1 MPARVSMSQQS
12 DSLRRQSGFTLV
24 EILVVLTIGVII
36 AAIAVLSIPYAL
48 DKARQRS
55 TMTDMR
61 SISRAIESY
70 MLDHEAPPA
79 VDGIVELAALLVPRH
94 APLLPTDDHWGH
106 RYRYVVRGARGY
118 AIESWGKDGVAGEHI
133 SLATKFDFD
142 RDIVLVDSRF
152 AAAPE

>member
-1 MPARVSMSQQS
+1 MSEQP

-24 EILVVLTIGVII
+24 EILVVLTIAVMI
-36 AAIAVLSIPYAL
+36 AALAVLSVPYAL

-55 TMTDMR
+55 TMNDMR
-61 SISRAIESY
+61 SIASAIESY

-79 VDGIVELAALLVPRH
+79 VDDIGELAALLVPRH
-94 APLLPTDDHWGH
+94 ATLLPTDDHWGH
-106 RYRYVVRGARGY
+106 RYRYSVRGARGY

-142 RDIVLVDSRF
+142 RDIVLVDGQF

>member
-1 MPARVSMSQQS
+1 MSEQP

-24 EILVVLTIGVII
+24 EILVVLTIAAMI
-36 AAIAVLSIPYAL
+36 AALAVLSVPYAL

-61 SISRAIESY
+61 SIASAIESY

-79 VDGIVELAALLVPRH
+79 VNDIVELAALLVPRH
-94 APLLPTDDHWGH
+94 APLLPTHDHWGH
-106 RYRYVVRGARGY
+106 RYQYSVRGARGY
-118 AIESWGKDGVAGEHI
+118 TIESWGKDGVSGEHI

-142 RDIVLVDSRF
+142 RDIVLVDGQF
-152 AAAPE
+152 TAAPE